1 MANSATG
8 QAPMQIATELG
19 RRASAL
25 RFEALPPEAVHWAKV
40 GLLDTIGV
48 TLAGAAEPA
57 PRRAALA
64 LAAGAGPALVFGSR
78 ERLGILDAAL
88 INGVSSHVLDFDD
101 CNNTIGGHPSVPI
114 LPGLLALAEAE
125 RANGRDLLA
134 AYVAGFEVETR
145 IARAVHFHHYEKGWH
160 PTATLGVFGAAA
172 AAARLLGL
180 DGERTATAIA
190 IAASLASGI
199 KANFGT
205 MVKSL
210 HVGHCARNGLYAA
223 LLARQGFTA
232 NEGAFEH
239 PQGFLAVFNGA
250 GHHDAAKALSGWGDP
265 FDIVAPGIA
274 IKQYPCCGSTHPAI
288 DAMLSLVRRHDVQP
302 GQVVR
307 IQAWI
312 HSRRLQHTNR
322 PAPASALDCKF
333 SLQYCLVRALLDRQV
348 VLRQFEEDAWRDPR
362 VPGLLARVEV
372 APYDAS
378 QFDPANHFGGEVK
391 VTLDD
396 GRILQDR
403 VEQPLGRT
411 SSNPLPADLL
421 RGKFVACAGHVLPQA
436 RAIEVAGEIA
446 RFEAVADVSAFTR
459 MLEPA

>member
-1 MANSATG
+1 
-8 QAPMQIATELG
+8 MQIATVLG
-19 RRASAL
+19 QRAAAL
-25 RFEALPPEAVHWAKV
+25 RLDDLPPEALHWAKV

-57 PRRAALA
+57 PQRAALA
-64 LAAGAGPALVFGSR
+64 LAAGPGPALVFGGRSR
-78 ERLGILDAAL
+78 VGILDAAL

-114 LPGLLALAEAE
+114 LPGLIALAEAE
-125 RANGRDLLA
+125 HASGRDLLA

-172 AAARLLGL
+172 AASRLLGL

-190 IAASLASGI
+190 IAASLSSGL

-223 LLARQGFTA
+223 LLARHGFTA
-232 NEGAFEH
+232 NEGVFEH

-265 FDIVAPGIA
+265 FDIVEPGIA
-274 IKQYPCCGSTHPAI
+274 IKQYPCCGSTHPAL
-288 DAMLSLVRRHDVQP
+288 DAMLSLVRQHDVQP

-333 SLQYCLVRALLDRQV
+333 SLQYCLVRALLDREV
-348 VLRQFEEDAWRDPR
+348 VLRQFEDDCWLDPR
-362 VPGLLARVEV
+362 IPGLLEKVEV

-378 QFDPANHFGGEVK
+378 QFDPSNHFGGEVK

-396 GRILQDR
+396 GRILHDR

-411 SSNPLPADLL
+411 SSNPLPSDLL
-421 RGKFVACAGHVLPQA
+421 RGKFVACASHVLTQA
-436 RAIEVAGEIA
+436 RAVEVAGEIE

-459 MLEPA
+459 MLEPG

>member
-1 MANSATG
+1 
-8 QAPMQIATELG
+8 MQIATVLG
-19 RRASAL
+19 QRTAAL
-25 RFEALPPEAVHWAKV
+25 QFDDLPPEALHWAKV

-57 PRRAALA
+57 PQRAAMA
-64 LAAGAGPALVFGSR
+64 LAAGAGPALVFGGRSR
-78 ERLGILDAAL
+78 VGVLDAAL
-88 INGVSSHVLDFDD
+88 INGGSSHVLDFDD

-114 LPGLLALAEAE
+114 LPGLIALAEAE
-125 RANGRDLLA
+125 HASGRDLLA

-180 DGERTATAIA
+180 DAERTATAIA
-190 IAASLASGI
+190 TAASLSSGL

-223 LLARQGFTA
+223 LLARHGFTA

-274 IKQYPCCGSTHPAI
+274 IKQYPCCGSTHPAL
-288 DAMLSLVRRHDVQP
+288 DAMLALVRRHDVRP
-302 GQVVR
+302 EQVVR

-348 VLRQFEEDAWRDPR
+348 VLQQFEDDCWLDPR
-362 VPGLLARVEV
+362 IPGLLAKVEV

-378 QFDPANHFGGEVK
+378 QFDPSNHFGGEVK

-411 SSNPLPADLL
+411 SSNPLPPDLL
-421 RGKFVACAGHVLPQA
+421 RGKFVACAGHVLEQGRA
-436 RAIEVAGEIA
+436 VEVAAAIE
-446 RFEAVADVSAFTR
+446 RFEAVADVAAFTR
-459 MLEPA
+459 MLEPG

>member
-1 MANSATG
+1 
-8 QAPMQIATELG
+8 MQIATVLG
-19 RRASAL
+19 QRAAAL
-25 RFEALPPEAVHWAKV
+25 RLDDLPPEALHWAKV

-57 PRRAALA
+57 PQRAALA
-64 LAAGAGPALVFGSR
+64 LAAGPGPALVFGGRSR
-78 ERLGILDAAL
+78 VGILDAAL

-114 LPGLLALAEAE
+114 LPGLIALAEAE
-125 RANGRDLLA
+125 HASGRDLLA

-172 AAARLLGL
+172 AASRLLGL

-190 IAASLASGI
+190 IAASLSSGL

-223 LLARQGFTA
+223 LLARHGFTA
-232 NEGAFEH
+232 NEGVFEH

-265 FDIVAPGIA
+265 FDIVEPGIA
-274 IKQYPCCGSTHPAI
+274 IKQYPCCGSTHPAL
-288 DAMLSLVRRHDVQP
+288 DAMLSLVRQHDVQP

-333 SLQYCLVRALLDRQV
+333 SLQYCLVRALLDREV
-348 VLRQFEEDAWRDPR
+348 VLRQFEDDCWLDPR
-362 VPGLLARVEV
+362 IPGLLEKVEV
-372 APYDAS
+372 AAYDAS
-378 QFDPANHFGGEVK
+378 QFDPSNHFGGEVK

-396 GRILQDR
+396 GRILHDR

-411 SSNPLPADLL
+411 SSNPLPSDLL
-421 RGKFVACAGHVLPQA
+421 RGKFVACASHVLTQA
-436 RAIEVAGEIA
+436 RAVEVAGEIE

-459 MLEPA
+459 MLEPG

>member
-1 MANSATG
+1 
-8 QAPMQIATELG
+8 MQIATILG
-19 RRASAL
+19 QRAAAL
-25 RFEALPPEAVHWAKV
+25 QFDQLPASAVHWAKV

-57 PRRAALA
+57 PQRAALA
-64 LAAGAGPALVFGSR
+64 LAAGAGPALVFGGR
-78 ERLGILDAAL
+78 NRMAILDAAL
-88 INGVSSHVLDFDD
+88 INGISSHVLDFDD

-114 LPGLLALAEAE
+114 LPGLIALAEAE
-125 RANGRDLLA
+125 HSSGRDLLA

-172 AAARLLGL
+172 AASRLLGL

-223 LLARQGFTA
+223 LLSRHGFSA
-232 NEGAFEH
+232 NEAAFEH

-250 GHHDAAKALSGWGDP
+250 GNHDAAKALSGWGDP
-265 FDIVAPGIA
+265 FDIVEPGIA
-274 IKQYPCCGSTHPAI
+274 IKQYPCCGSTHPAL
-288 DAMLSLVRRHDVQP
+288 DAMLSVVRRHDVSP
-302 GQVVR
+302 TQVVR

-322 PAPASALDCKF
+322 PTPASALDCKF
-333 SLQYCLVRALLDRQV
+333 SLQYCLVRALLDRKV
-348 VLRQFEEDAWRDPR
+348 VLQQFEDECWLDPR
-362 VPGLLARVEV
+362 VPALLARVEV
-372 APYDAS
+372 APYDAT
-378 QFDPANHFGGEVK
+378 QFDPANHFGGELK
-391 VTLDD
+391 LTLDD
-396 GRILQDR
+396 GRILQER

-411 SSNPLPADLL
+411 SSNPLPRELL
-421 RGKFVACAGHVLPQA
+421 RGKFIACAGHVLPEA
-436 RAIEVAGEIA
+436 RAREVADTI
-446 RFEAVADVSAFTR
+446 EAFDSVADVSVFTR
-459 MLEPA
+459 MLEPD